1 MWGFGRVEQLLQDV
15 RFAARLLRKS
25 PVHAGVSVLTLA
37 LGIGASTAIFSVVYG
52 VLLRPLPYPKPE
64 QIVSVWE
71 LGPDGQR
78 MRFADPNFE
87 DVRAQSQ
94 SFQGVAQMTGYEATA
109 VSGGEPERVRL
120 AIVSQDFFPV
130 LGVQPVRGRLFAPE
144 EQRVGAAP
152 AALVSYSFW
161 QRELQAAQDLGAVK
175 LAVSNRPVSVVGVLP
190 PGFKFPQDSQL
201 WMARET
207 DAPLPSRTA
216 HNWRVVAR
224 LKNGTSLERARA
236 DLSAIGRHLAR
247 QYRADIDL
255 VDVAVLPLKDAL
267 TADVQPAL
275 LVLLGVSGLLLLVAC
290 ANVISLSLA
299 QASAR
304 GGELAVR
311 TSLGASRGR
320 LVRQFLAE
328 ALLLCLL
335 GGGLGIVS
343 AVFGVRALLALAPGT
358 IPRLDEVAV
367 SLPVLWFTLGLSLL
381 VAAGLGVLT
390 ALRATSGEVAEALA
404 ESGRRQ
410 GTGARSQAVGRLIV
424 AGQIT
429 ITFTLLIGAG
439 LLGRSMLRVLSV
451 RPGFETGHVAVIDLQ
466 LPEIGSGTTSSQ
478 RVRFLDELIARLRV
492 LPGVQSAG
500 GTIALP
506 LGSEA
511 ADGTFAILEPEQLLP
526 AQRELL
532 QRSATVSLEDADP
545 AFLKASMEFLQGAFR
560 DPAHTGQADYVVAS
574 EGYFQA
580 LGIPLRSGRLF
591 RDSDSPTAPHVAVIS
606 ESVARQ
612 AWTHGNPIGRTI
624 EFGNMDGDL
633 RPLTIVGIVG
643 DVRARTLEAAPRPTI
658 YTSYRQRPRAVSEFN
673 LVLRTT
679 SDPIATFGSAHKI
692 LSQLDPAIPARF
704 QTLDEIFSRSL
715 NGRRFNL
722 LLVGVFALAA
732 LVLAMAGV
740 FGVLAYSV
748 AQRTREIG
756 VRLALGATERAVLG
770 MVLRQG
776 LAAAA
781 VGTALGLLGSFLLT
795 RTLRSLLF
803 EVSPN
808 DPVTVVAV
816 ASFLLLAALAASY
829 FPARRAAR
837 VDPAVALRRE

>member
-1 MWGFGRVEQLLQDV
+1 MWNLGWVEQLLQDV

-25 PVHAGVSVLTLA
+25 PIHACVSVLTLA

-52 VLLRPLPYPKPE
+52 VLLRPLPYPRPE

-71 LGPDGQR
+71 LGPEGQR
-78 MRFADPNFE
+78 MRFADPNFA

-144 EQRVGAAP
+144 EQRIGAAP

-161 QRELQAAQDLGAVK
+161 QRELQAAQDLGAVR
-175 LAVSNRPVSVVGVLP
+175 LSVSNRPVSIVGVLP

-224 LKNGTSLERARA
+224 LKDGASLERARA

-255 VDVAVLPLKDAL
+255 VDVAVLPLKDSL

-343 AVFGVRALLALAPGT
+343 AVFGVRGLLALAPGN

-466 LPEIGSGTTSSQ
+466 LPEVGSGTTSQ
-478 RVRFLDELIARLRV
+478 RVRFLDELIARLRA

-500 GTIALP
+500 GTSALP
-506 LGSEA
+506 LGSDA
-511 ADGTFAILEPEQLLP
+511 ADGTFAILEPGQLLP
-526 AQRELL
+526 AQRDLL
-532 QRSATVSLEDADP
+532 QRSANVSLEDADP
-545 AFLKASMEFLQGAFR
+545 AFRQAATDFLQGAFR
-560 DPAHTGQADYVVAS
+560 DLARTGHADYVVAS
-574 EGYFQA
+574 EGYFQS
-580 LGIPLRSGRLF
+580 LGIPLRSGRTF
-591 RDSDSPTAPHVAVIS
+591 RDSDSPEAPHVAVIS

-633 RPLTIVGIVG
+633 RLLTIVGVVG
-643 DVRARTLEAAPRPTI
+643 DVRTHTLEAAPRPTI
-658 YTSYRQRPRAVSEFN
+658 YASYRQRPRATSEFN

-679 SDPIATFGSAHKI
+679 SDPIATFGAAHKI
-692 LSQLDPAIPARF
+692 LGQLDPTIPARF
-704 QTLDEIFSRSL
+704 HTLDEIFSSSL

-722 LLVGVFALAA
+722 LLVGVFAFAA

-756 VRLALGATERAVLG
+756 VRLALGATERTVLG

-795 RTLRSLLF
+795 R
-803 EVSPN
+803 
-808 DPVTVVAV
+808 
-816 ASFLLLAALAASY
+816 
-829 FPARRAAR
+829 
-837 VDPAVALRRE
+837 